1 MKISVSFVGALAL
14 SGFSTLA
21 AIGQSALP
29 SHCKANEHAYL
40 NAKMASVVRQ
50 KDGGYQLKAKN
61 GKLLSIC
68 ADKVQEPFGKLVY
81 RYGAPG
87 KIELEQVATKAAPFD
102 IYTRSTTSHTGENI
116 LAFRKNG
123 YTYYVVEALG
133 MGSGVSLMVY
143 HTGKRVVD
151 LFSGNEP
158 GVDFEAGLLDLNFEK
173 TASGIFRHKQP
184 IDKF

>member
-1 MKISVSFVGALAL
+1 MNKMASALGALTL
-14 SGFSTLA
+14 ITVSTMSA
-21 AIGQSALP
+21 RSQSALP

-40 NAKMASVVRQ
+40 NAKMASIVRQ

-61 GKLLSIC
+61 GKVLSIC
-68 ADKVQEPFGKLVY
+68 ADKASEPFGKLVY

-87 KIELEQVATKAAPFD
+87 KVELEHVATKALPFN
-102 IYTRSTTSHTGENI
+102 IFTRSTTARTGENI
-116 LAFRKNG
+116 LSFSKNG

-143 HTGKRVVD
+143 HKGKRVVD

-173 TASGIFRHKQP
+173 AASGIFRHKQP
-184 IDKF
+184 VDKF